1 MSLLLADLNQNQVIE
16 QLEKFV
22 LTTPVLQFY
31 KVPHEEDP
39 TTSNVFLSADD
50 FYFEVSIN
58 VAGRYGCF
66 TCWFLSPAASRRN
79 TVSTDH

>member
-1 MSLLLADLNQNQVIE
+1 MIE

-39 TTSNVFLSADD
+39 TTTNVFLSADD

-58 VAGRYGCF
+58 VSGETFIFIILTTLC
-66 TCWFLSPAASRRN
+66 C
-79 TVSTDH
+79 